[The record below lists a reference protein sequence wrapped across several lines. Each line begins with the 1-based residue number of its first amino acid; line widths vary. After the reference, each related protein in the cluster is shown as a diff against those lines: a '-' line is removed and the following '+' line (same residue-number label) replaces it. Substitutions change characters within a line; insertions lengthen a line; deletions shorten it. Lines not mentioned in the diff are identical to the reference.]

1 MSRTM
6 AEARLPQRVDAAKLV
21 EVNQRFTADIDSKE
35 LSRLSDAVESCDAPV
50 SCDIEFDR
58 DEERNRILTGSCK
71 TQVVMIC
78 QRCLG
83 PVTIPVE
90 SDFQLG
96 LVFDDEQ
103 AKQLPRRLEP
113 VELDEDARLDLWETL
128 EDEVLLALPSFPT
141 HPESECQIKQP
152 TPETTATDD
161 SDVKRP
167 NPFDVLAQLKQK

>member
-6 AEARLPQRVDAAKLV
+6 AEARLPQQVNAAKLV
-21 EVNQRFTADIDSKE
+21 EANQRFSADIDSKN
-35 LSRLSDAVESCDAPV
+35 LSRLQGAVESCVAPV
-50 SCDIEFDR
+50 SCEIEFDR
-58 DEERNRILTGSCK
+58 DEERNRILTGNCK

-83 PVTIPVE
+83 PVTVSVE
-90 SDFQLG
+90 SSFQLG
-96 LVFDDEQ
+96 LVFNDEQ

-113 VELDEDARLDLWETL
+113 VELDEDARLDLWEAI
-128 EDEVLLALPSFPT
+128 EDEVLLELPSFPT

-152 TPETTATDD
+152 TPETTAIED